1 MKTFKLYMIRH
12 GITQGNLEGKYIGS
26 TDLPLCE
33 QGREEIET
41 LVDTCEY
48 PHVQKVYC
56 SPLKRAVETA
66 DIIYPDTFLQK
77 VDALKEYDFGV
88 FENQS
93 LEQLKEDAAFQEW
106 MEGDMDTAPPQ
117 GESKEQFQKRLE
129 FGINQIFM
137 DMMQNDI
144 TSAALITHGGVIAAL
159 LAAYGLPQR
168 GELEWQTESG
178 KGYTVMTYTQL
189 WMRDQF
195 FEVYDPI
202 PYSTLEDDFSSM
214 QEYSFWDV
222 EEQNEEIE

>member
-1 MKTFKLYMIRH
+1 MIRH

-33 QGREEIET
+33 PGREEIET

-93 LEQLKEDAAFQEW
+93 LERLKKRMPLFKNGWKVIWTLPRLKEKVKNS
-106 MEGDMDTAPPQ
+106 
-117 GESKEQFQKRLE
+117 SKKDWNLVSIKF
-129 FGINQIFM
+129 
-137 DMMQNDI
+137 
-144 TSAALITHGGVIAAL
+144 
-159 LAAYGLPQR
+159 
-168 GELEWQTESG
+168 
-178 KGYTVMTYTQL
+178 L
-189 WMRDQF
+189 W
-195 FEVYDPI
+195 I
-202 PYSTLEDDFSSM
+202 
-214 QEYSFWDV
+214 
-222 EEQNEEIE
+222 

>member
-48 PHVQKVYC
+48 PRVQKVYC

-66 DIIYPDTFLQK
+66 DIIYPDTFIQK

-168 GELEWQTESG
+168 GELEWQTKSG

-202 PYSTLEDDFSSM
+202 PYSTSEDDFSSM
-214 QEYSFWDV
+214 QEYSFWDI
-222 EEQNEEIE
+222 EEQDEEIE